1 MRSRRTPAIQMNN
14 LFYVLPHKGDKVN
27 PTHIA
32 GHSLP
37 VTTNLPF
44 L

>member
-1 MRSRRTPAIQMNN
+1 MRSRRTPAIQMTSQFTA
-14 LFYVLPHKGDKVN
+14 LTHKGDKVN
-27 PTHIA
+27 PTHIV

-37 VTTNLPF
+37 ATTNLPF